1 MQKIRQKSI
10 DNSPP
15 THERKRIHL
24 YTIQNIYILKLALTH
39 VECLQEEEE
48 EEVIL
53 VIVFER
59 KSVKRNDSLVK
70 SHEVKRDFRHL
81 PLGKDLSLEQRCTL
95 FYKKSLL
102 NEVDSS

>member
-1 MQKIRQKSI
+1 MTVSAYKHILFKIF
-10 DNSPP
+10 
-15 THERKRIHL
+15 
-24 YTIQNIYILKLALTH
+24 YILKLALTH
-39 VECLQEEEE
+39 VECLQEEE

-81 PLGKDLSLEQRCTL
+81 PLGKDPSLEQRCTL